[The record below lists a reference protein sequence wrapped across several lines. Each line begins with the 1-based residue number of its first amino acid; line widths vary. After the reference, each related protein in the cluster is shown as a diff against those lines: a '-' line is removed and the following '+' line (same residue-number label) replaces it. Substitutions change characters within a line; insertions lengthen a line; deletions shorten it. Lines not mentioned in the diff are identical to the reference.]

1 MLHILKAFT
10 LVFLAATV
18 SFAQNLPTI
27 QATGGEG
34 QNVDW
39 PQIQKQ
45 EDGDKDGPGFF
56 YRDCSQGVTAVSAS
70 STLKAQG
77 SKTYGV
83 NNLADDNPMTAWVEG
98 KPGYGIGESFTVKAP
113 RVNSIFNGYQ
123 ATPATWKNNSRV
135 KKFKVYANNKP
146 LCFLILKDEMG
157 EQVFDLPLS
166 SSDEGDIEFKFEIVD
181 VYKGLKWDDV
191 AISHVDNNGCCF
203 AGGTTIG
210 VSDTKVGTIGT
221 STAKV
226 GVLCINPV
234 ALTSYVASEYRIVEQ
249 VHAGLVEVSTPTRSI
264 VITADHPL
272 SVKEIGFISLER
284 LRWKLHVG
292 NIEALAG
299 HVDVMVWNGDHV
311 SYEKITGI
319 RKIVG
324 AQKTYTIKG
333 LPAGSAYVASGFV
346 TTTY

>member
-1 MLHILKAFT
+1 MFHIVKTFALICM
-10 LVFLAATV
+10 AATF
-18 SFAQNLPTI
+18 SFAQTLPTV

-39 PQIQKQ
+39 PQIQKE

-56 YRDCSQGVTAVSAS
+56 YRDCSQGVKAVSAS

-77 SKTYGV
+77 GKTYSV

-146 LCFLILKDEMG
+146 LCFLLLKDEMG

-166 SSDEGDIEFKFEIVD
+166 SPDETGIEFKFEIVD

-203 AGGTTIG
+203 AGSTTIG
-210 VSDTKVGTIGT
+210 LSGVEVGTIGK
-221 STAKV
+221 SIAAV
-226 GVLCINPV
+226 DILCVNPV
-234 ALTSYVASEYRIVEQ
+234 TLTSYSASGYRIVEQ
-249 VHAGLVEVSTPTRSI
+249 LHAGLIEVSTANRSI
-264 VITADHPL
+264 MITADHPL
-272 SVKEIGFISLER
+272 SVKEIGFTSLER

-299 HVDVMVWNGDHV
+299 KLEVMVWDGDHI
-311 SYEKITGI
+311 SYEKITSI
-319 RKIVG
+319 RKI
-324 AQKTYTIKG
+324 ATALKTYTIRG
-333 LPAGSAYVASGFV
+333 LPPGSAYIASGFV